1 MDALWLHLLVG
12 VLAGCA
18 GAGLVLL
25 VRGRQ
30 AALGPPL
37 AAATPAEAPADPWTP
52 AVRRC
57 EQAVH
62 RAEQAVDAMSS
73 RASRNRLQAVVRR
86 MDAELPDV
94 RVLAELGKGLT
105 GDTRRDIEVAGR
117 VRAQLADTA
126 SRFAEVTEQ
135 VLGVVAEPEHVDRRV
150 STLRE
155 RFPLVQ
161 PLSAVLSEPV
171 SAS

>member
-25 VRGRQ
+25 VRDRP
-30 AALGPPL
+30 AAPGPPL
-37 AAATPAEAPADPWTP
+37 AAETPAEAPADPWTL

-117 VRAQLADTA
+117 VRAQLADTGN
-126 SRFAEVTEQ
+126 RFAEVTEQ
-135 VLGVVAEPEHVDRRV
+135 VLEVVAEPEHVDRRA
-150 STLRE
+150 SILRE

>member
-1 MDALWLHLLVG
+1 MDELWLHLLVG
-12 VLAGCA
+12 LLAGCA

-25 VRGRQ
+25 VRGRPT
-30 AALGPPL
+30 APEIPL
-37 AAATPAEAPADPWTP
+37 AAETPAEAPADPWTP

-62 RAEQAVDAMSS
+62 RAEQAVQAMSS

-86 MDAELPDV
+86 MEAELPDV

-105 GDTRRDIEVAGR
+105 GDTRRDVEIARR
-117 VRAQLADTA
+117 VRAQLVETA
-126 SRFAEVTEQ
+126 SRFAESTEQ
-135 VLGVVAEPEHVDRRV
+135 VLELVAEPDRVDWRV
-150 STLRE
+150 SVLRD

-171 SAS
+171 STP